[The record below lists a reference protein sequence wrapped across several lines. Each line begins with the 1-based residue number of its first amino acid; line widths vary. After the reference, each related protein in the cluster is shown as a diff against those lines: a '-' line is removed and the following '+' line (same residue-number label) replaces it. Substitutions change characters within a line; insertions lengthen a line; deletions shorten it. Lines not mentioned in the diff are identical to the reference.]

1 MWLVAN
7 SALNKTTTS
16 FECCQT
22 FAVIISLQICS
33 MLEMIRNS
41 TNQNPEAAALFYDE
55 LARIIQVGGIDPKI
69 EVLLLVRD
77 C

>member
-1 MWLVAN
+1 
-7 SALNKTTTS
+7 
-16 FECCQT
+16 
-22 FAVIISLQICS
+22 
-33 MLEMIRNS
+33 MLEMICNS

>member
-1 MWLVAN
+1 
-7 SALNKTTTS
+7 
-16 FECCQT
+16 
-22 FAVIISLQICS
+22 

-77 C
+77 CKKSEQEFCIMLQYIKQ

>member
-1 MWLVAN
+1 MLHV
-7 SALNKTTTS
+7 
-16 FECCQT
+16 T